1 MAAGA
6 TTNRVTKTQ
15 TTEAR
20 GGIEYQI
27 PRNVLALLMLAQVVV
42 VVPHIA
48 QLSLWI
54 VGVCLFCGY
63 WRAMVYQGRWAYP
76 PGWVKVLLVVAAIMS
91 VVVSGKGAFSVETA
105 SSLLVLAFALKL
117 IEMKTRR
124 DAYVVIFLSYFVIAT
139 EFLFS
144 QSMGIA
150 VYEVLACVMV
160 TGAMVGLNQLQTNVR
175 PAASLRLAGA
185 LLGQALPLTLVLF
198 LFFPRIA
205 PLWNVPL
212 PAGAKSGIT
221 DQVTPGD
228 IANLAQ
234 SDEIAFRVVFEGEV
248 PPPEDMYWRG
258 VVYNEFTEGT
268 WREGQPGSP
277 SRADELVPVAER
289 VNGMRYRVLQEP
301 TFASYLFALATP
313 VVASD
318 KIELRPNYTL
328 LADNPLMSLLH
339 YDVTSY
345 PDVRREIARKAPR
358 LTGSLPDFDNPRV
371 REWAR
376 RVNREEGSPE
386 KFAERLLAEIRTR
399 FVYTLQPPL
408 LPRSNSIDAFWF
420 DTSTGFCSHFA
431 GAFVYMMRAAG
442 YEARMVG
449 GYQGGERN
457 PITGHVVV
465 RQYDAH
471 AWAEVWTEGR
481 GWVRVDPTAAVAP
494 ERIVRGLN
502 AALSAEDRSSL
513 SAFTNARLQG
523 YGGIDDLLYMF
534 DSVQHRW
541 NMWVVGYDSNLQSEY
556 LQGLFGK
563 RPSAL
568 QIGVTILVGGC
579 ISLGIAALVLFLR
592 RPNASRDPLVN
603 AFLKFSKTA
612 ANRGIVREP
621 WESPMAF
628 VRRVSAHHN
637 LPDDEVDAAVA
648 GLEEELYAGP
658 PVDAAAVGRRNS
670 LLRVLRRLRLR
681 TSLRASM

>member
-1 MAAGA
+1 MASGA
-6 TTNRVTKTQ
+6 TKT
-15 TTEAR
+15 T

-42 VVPHIA
+42 VLPHLA

-54 VGVCLFCGY
+54 VAVCLVCGY

-76 PGWVKVLLVVAAIMS
+76 PGFVKALLVVAAVIS
-91 VVVSGKGAFSVETA
+91 VSISGKGAFSVETA

-150 VYEVLACVMV
+150 IYEVLACVMV
-160 TGAMVGLNQLQTNVR
+160 TAAMVGLNQLQTNVR

-212 PAGAKSGIT
+212 PAGATSGIT
-221 DQVTPGD
+221 DRVTPGD

-234 SDEIAFRVVFEGEV
+234 SDEIAFRVVFEDEV
-248 PPPEDMYWRG
+248 PQPEDMYWRG
-258 VVYNEFTEGT
+258 VVYNEFAEGT
-268 WREGQPGSP
+268 WSEGQPGKR
-277 SRADELVPVAER
+277 SRPADLVPVQER
-289 VNGMRYRVLQEP
+289 TNGLSYRVLQEP

-313 VVASD
+313 VVTSD
-318 KIELRPNYTL
+318 EIELRPNYTL
-328 LADNPLMSLLH
+328 LADKPLMSLMH
-339 YDVTSY
+339 YEVTSY
-345 PDVRREIARKAPR
+345 PDVRRESGRNAPR
-358 LTGSLPDFDNPRV
+358 WRGTLPEFDNPRV
-371 REWAR
+371 REWAL
-376 RVNREEGSPE
+376 RVSKEEGSPR
-386 KFAERLLAEIRTR
+386 KFAERILAEIRER
-399 FVYTLQPPL
+399 FVYTLQPPT
-408 LPRSNSIDAFWF
+408 LPRADSIDAFWF
-420 DTSTGFCSHFA
+420 DTRTGFCSHFA
-431 GAFVYMMRAAG
+431 GAFVYMMRVAG

-449 GYQGGERN
+449 GYQGGEQN
-457 PITGHVVV
+457 PRTGHVVV
-465 RQYDAH
+465 RQFDAH
-471 AWAEVWTEGR
+471 AWAEVWTKAT

-513 SAFTNARLQG
+513 SAFTNARLEG
-523 YGGIDDLLYMF
+523 YAGLDELMYLF

-541 NMWVVGYDSNLQSEY
+541 NLWVVGYDGNLQSEY
-556 LQGLFGK
+556 LKELFGK
-563 RPSAL
+563 RPSAV
-568 QIGVTILVGGC
+568 QIGVTILVGGLV
-579 ISLGIAALVLFLR
+579 SLGIAVLVLFLR
-592 RPNASRDPLVN
+592 RPKRASDPLVN
-603 AFLKFSKTA
+603 AFLRFSATA
-612 ANRGIVREP
+612 EARGVVREP

-628 VRRVSAHHN
+628 VRRVSVHHK
-637 LPDDEVDAAVA
+637 LPDEEIDAAVA
-648 GLEEELYAGP
+648 GLEEQLYAGP
-658 PVDAAAVGRRNS
+658 PERTRSAESRNKRS
-670 LLRVLRRLRLR
+670 ALLRTLRRLRLR